1 MKVKCRWVPKYMQY
15 MTEDFTILKNEEYDL
30 LEEIDEGDGYF
41 KIQKDNGRI
50 LTLSKRYF
58 TEDEP
63 KTVYKKIIWSDYK
76 ISKDGSLETTD
87 ENEFKE
93 QLFNRLENQ
102 NEDDDD
108 L

>member
-1 MKVKCRWVPKYMQY
+1 MKVKCRWVPKYMKN
-15 MTEDFTILKNEEYDL
+15 MTEEFTILKNEEYEL
-30 LEEIDEGDGYF
+30 LEEINEGDGYF
-41 KIQKDNGRI
+41 KIRKDNDRI

-63 KTVYKKIIWSDYK
+63 AVVHKKIIWSDYNV
-76 ISKDGSLETTD
+76 SKEGLLETTD

-93 QLFNRLENQ
+93 SLFNRLESQN
-102 NEDDDD
+102 NEDDD